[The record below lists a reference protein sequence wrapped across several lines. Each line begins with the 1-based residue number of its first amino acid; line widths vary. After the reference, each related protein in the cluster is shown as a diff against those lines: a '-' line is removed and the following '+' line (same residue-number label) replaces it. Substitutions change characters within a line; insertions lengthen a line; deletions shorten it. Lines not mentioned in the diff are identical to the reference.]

1 LILIELQP
9 ETKHRSSLYTP
20 FRAEEPCFLRLG
32 KRSKVHDDLKEH
44 SEDYLIDT
52 KGIKTTAEL
61 TQLYKSQPVIAT
73 TCLGANNHPCLQERL
88 FDYCILDEA
97 GKSTKSERSV
107 VGLMEN
113 SFCGPNF
120 TIHRTPS
127 ELLLPSAKK
136 SAQKG

>member
-1 LILIELQP
+1 MILIELQT
-9 ETKHRSSLYTP
+9 ETKHHGSSLYAT

-32 KRSKVHDDLKEH
+32 RKSKVHDDLKEH

-97 GKSTKSERSV
+97 GKSMKSERSV
-107 VGLMEN
+107 EGVHYVDQIL
-113 SFCGPNF
+113 PNGQF
-120 TIHRTPS
+120 WTFFWS
-127 ELLLPSAKK
+127 K
-136 SAQKG
+136 

>member
-1 LILIELQP
+1 MSLAVLLILIELQP
-9 ETKHRSSLYTP
+9 ETKHHRSSLYAT

-32 KRSKVHDDLKEH
+32 RKSKVHDDLKEH

-97 GKSTKSERSV
+97 GKSMKSE
-107 VGLMEN
+107 
-113 SFCGPNF
+113 
-120 TIHRTPS
+120 
-127 ELLLPSAKK
+127 
-136 SAQKG
+136 

>member
-1 LILIELQP
+1 MNKFISLSLAALFILKDVQP
-9 ETKHRSSLYTP
+9 ETKHYHSSLYAT
-20 FRAEEPCFLRLG
+20 FRSEEPCFLRLG

-73 TCLGANNHPCLQERL
+73 TCLGANNHPCLQDRL

-97 GKSTKSERSV
+97 GKSMKSE
-107 VGLMEN
+107 
-113 SFCGPNF
+113 
-120 TIHRTPS
+120 
-127 ELLLPSAKK
+127 
-136 SAQKG
+136 